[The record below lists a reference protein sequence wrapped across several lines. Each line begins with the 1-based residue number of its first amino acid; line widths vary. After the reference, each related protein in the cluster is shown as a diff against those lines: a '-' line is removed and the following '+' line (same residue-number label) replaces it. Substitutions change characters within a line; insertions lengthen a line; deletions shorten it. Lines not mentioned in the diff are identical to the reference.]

1 LDPQLSILP
10 PNLGSLLR
18 LLFTLPLLGLPL
30 CPLVLERGG
39 QDLGVPEDIAHL
51 LCRLRAHRQPVLD
64 ALDVESDQL
73 LAVPVGQGI
82 VRPNCEDVLS
92 CSGWSRLDFKVAG
105 PRHARGPLKQRAG
118 RVMHMLYPGVL
129 RNKTLGTERWRAR
142 GRHRS
147 ETEKGRGGVGRSR
160 YSKHLPSR
168 FDRASA
174 ATMR

>member
-1 LDPQLSILP
+1 MYALDPQLSTLAP
-10 PNLGSLLR
+10 TLGSLLR

-51 LCRLRAHRQPVLD
+51 LCGLRAHRQPVLD

-92 CSGWSRLDFKVAG
+92 CSGWSRLDFSSGGPMACAG
-105 PRHARGPLKQRAG
+105 ATETTSRQSHAYPLPWCSTK
-118 RVMHMLYPGVL
+118 
-129 RNKTLGTERWRAR
+129 
-142 GRHRS
+142 
-147 ETEKGRGGVGRSR
+147 
-160 YSKHLPSR
+160 
-168 FDRASA
+168 
-174 ATMR
+174 